1 MTSFV
6 CYGQF
11 LASFSATS
19 SEYTATIGGS
29 HSLQE
34 PMFVTSFALRWLK
47 RSFHC
52 LIALCPV
59 IAGEFIIIVLSY
71 FSVRKRATPYI
82 SKDYTAFVTE
92 KACKGTSFFLH
103 DKIIRLEK

>member
-11 LASFSATS
+11 LASFGATS
-19 SEYTATIGGS
+19 GEYTATIGGS

-59 IAGEFIIIVLSY
+59 IVGEFIIIVLYY
-71 FSVRKRATPYI
+71 FSVRKRTAIRI

-92 KACKGTSFFLH
+92 KACKGTSFFRYG
-103 DKIIRLEK
+103 KIILLKK